1 MKFQSSNVLYR
12 PPLPNSNQFTYSAN
26 SQYNLQ
32 TMPQDNFQISQFN
45 GMNPFHMSMQ
55 LPSYPVGNL
64 AMSPVASY
72 GPSNYQLD

>member
-32 TMPQDNFQISQFN
+32 TMPQDNFQIKPLSKLRIKIIPRSALIPNKLQN
-45 GMNPFHMSMQ
+45 KKVN
-55 LPSYPVGNL
+55 VGII
-64 AMSPVASY
+64 S
-72 GPSNYQLD
+72 DKWKI